1 MTSKRDEIDIIK
13 IATEQFPNTIMV
25 DGYDKAI
32 VGISIRKPNISNVIY
47 SMNEIIMILM
57 RRDSME
63 YDEAVSF
70 FEYNIKPIEDVS
82 EDKSP
87 LFWDDRPH
95 FSLN

>member
-1 MTSKRDEIDIIK
+1 MMSKKDEIDIKK
-13 IATEQFPNTIMV
+13 IATEQFPNTILI

-32 VGISIRKPNISNVIY
+32 VGISIRKPNISNIIY

-63 YDEAVSF
+63 YDEAVTF
-70 FEYNIKPIEDVS
+70 FEYNIKTFENV
-82 EDKSP
+82 EENKSP
-87 LFWDDRPH
+87 IFWDDRPH